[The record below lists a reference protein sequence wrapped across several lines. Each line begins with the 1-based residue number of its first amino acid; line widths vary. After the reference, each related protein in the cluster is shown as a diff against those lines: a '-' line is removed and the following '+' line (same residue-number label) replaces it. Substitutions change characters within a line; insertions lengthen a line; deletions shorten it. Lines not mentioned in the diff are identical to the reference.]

1 MSLNNTIKTN
11 IEGLER
17 LMSEKDVVN
26 LIYRSSQ
33 NNHLWAFRLPYMNI
47 VQIPA
52 DLKDYSLLSI
62 KKFEDVDLYVFNG

>member
-17 LMSEKDVVN
+17 LMSEKDVVS
-26 LIYRSSQ
+26 LIHRSSQ

-52 DLKDYSLLSI
+52 DLKNYQALSI
-62 KKFEDVDLYVFNG
+62 KKFEELDLYVFNG

>member
-17 LMSEKDVVN
+17 LMSEKDVVS

-52 DLKDYSLLSI
+52 DLKNYQALSI
-62 KKFEDVDLYVFNG
+62 KKFEELDLYVFNG

>member
-52 DLKDYSLLSI
+52 DLKNYQALSI
-62 KKFEDVDLYVFNG
+62 KKFEELDLYVFNG